1 MQLVAQ
7 VLLGMFVNLECSSV
21 VGCYFEGLSSSSAAA
36 SPCSGCVTSK
46 GFLLCVGTSASLDS
60 NN

>member
-7 VLLGMFVNLECSSV
+7 VLLGMFVNFEFGGV
-21 VGCYFEGLSSSSAAA
+21 VSCYFKGFLLSSSSAAA

-46 GFLLCVGTSASLDS
+46 GFPLYAGT
-60 NN
+60 